1 MPPDFAPRLL
11 VTLVILAGT
20 AGCAGVGFA
29 DPVRPTAPPTAN
41 LTGRW
46 RVEAVVPPGQPFDGK
61 YTTTWELQDSG
72 GRPSG
77 SGVWS
82 NGARS
87 QYVGRVDG
95 ANVHLDRTDEN
106 GFRGTF
112 DGTLSPDGQMMT
124 GRCQNDPTSP
134 AGNNA
139 ACTWTAWRE
148 PAAPPPP
155 LSGPP
160 PPAPGSPGQT
170 IHNLTGRWQVE
181 ADVPPGQ
188 PFAGRYTT
196 TWELTDQG
204 GQLTGSGLWSNGARS
219 AYAGWLRAGVI
230 HLDRTDTNGFH
241 ATFDGAISADGTS
254 MTGSCKNDPAS
265 SGGNAATCTWT
276 ARRL

>member
-1 MPPDFAPRLL
+1 MVNIPARRWVGAL
-11 VTLVILAGT
+11 TILAAA
-20 AGCAGVGFA
+20 AGCAGAGFA
-29 DPVRPTAPPTAN
+29 DPVRRTSPPTAN

-46 RVEAVVPPGQPFDGK
+46 QVEAVVPPGQPFAGQ
-61 YTTTWELQDSG
+61 YTTTWELQDGG
-72 GRPSG
+72 GRPMG

-87 QYVGRVDG
+87 QYVGWVSG
-95 ANVHLDRTDEN
+95 SSVHLDRTDEN
-106 GFRGTF
+106 GFRAAF
-112 DGTLSPDGQMMT
+112 DGTLSPDGQTMT
-124 GRCQNDPTSP
+124 GRCQNDPTAP
-134 AGNNA
+134 LGNNA
-139 ACTWTAWRE
+139 SCTWTARRE
-148 PAAPPPP
+148 RAAPSPP
-155 LSGPP
+155 LSGS
-160 PPAPGSPGQT
+160 PPASPGQV

-204 GQLTGSGLWSNGARS
+204 GQVTGNGVWSNGARS

-241 ATFDGAISADGTS
+241 ATFDGALSADGAS
-254 MTGSCKNDPAS
+254 MTGSCKNDPTSA
-265 SGGNAATCTWT
+265 GGNAATCTWT